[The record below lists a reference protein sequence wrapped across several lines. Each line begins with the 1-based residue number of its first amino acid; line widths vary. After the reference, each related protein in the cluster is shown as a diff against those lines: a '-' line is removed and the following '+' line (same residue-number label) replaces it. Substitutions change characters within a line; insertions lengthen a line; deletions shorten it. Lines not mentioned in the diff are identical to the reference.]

1 MFSQRL
7 LPDRLWHVTGVSE
20 PQNGA
25 ELDVVKGMNQPPP
38 PPPMFHSLTEALK
51 KKKKA
56 EKLKNNSAGFQPVN
70 FQEGWMKPRSV
81 NKWCVT

>member
-25 ELDVVKGMNQPPP
+25 ELDVVKGMDQPPP
-38 PPPMFHSLTEALK
+38 NVSFTNRGSK
-51 KKKKA
+51 KAKKA